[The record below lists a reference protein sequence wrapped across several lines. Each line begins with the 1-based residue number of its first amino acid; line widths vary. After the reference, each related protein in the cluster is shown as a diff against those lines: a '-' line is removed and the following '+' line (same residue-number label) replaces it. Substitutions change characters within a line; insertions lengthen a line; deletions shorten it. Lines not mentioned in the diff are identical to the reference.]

1 MVEEVSEINENADVI
16 RLFTEFLKAYAVAPD
31 KERHAFLDFISV
43 QSREDLIH
51 LADALRARHPKD
63 KGEQ

>member
-1 MVEEVSEINENADVI
+1 MVVQEINEKTEVI

-31 KERHAFLDFISV
+31 DERHAFLDFISV

-51 LADALRARHPKD
+51 LADALRERHPKD
-63 KGEQ
+63 KGEE